1 MLTPHIKCLL
11 FVLLL
16 AGASATSGDAF
27 ARLYGSYT
35 SEPNT
40 LGDCQQ
46 MKNGACTGTCCI
58 LNATLTSTNT
68 PNVTGIYFYIDP
80 ATASRCG
87 AMQSSSPYSS
97 TLTVAGYNSQT
108 NQITATS
115 AANNPILGNVQVSI
129 TFMPGAYPGF
139 DLTLTPSGGQAC
151 TIIENYV
158 ASGASSLALAPALLA
173 AALLAALSAA
183 VLLL

>member
-11 FVLLL
+11 FALLL
-16 AGASATSGDAF
+16 GCASATSGDAF

-40 LGDCQQ
+40 LGYCQQ
-46 MKNGACTGTCCI
+46 MKNGACTGTCCA

-68 PNVTGIYFYIDP
+68 PNVTGINFYIDP

-87 AMQSSSPYSS
+87 ATQPSWPYSS

-108 NQITATS
+108 HQITATS
-115 AANNPILGNVQVSI
+115 AANNPIMGNVQVSI
-129 TFMPGAYPGF
+129 TFTPGEYPSF
-139 DLTLTPSGGQAC
+139 DLTLAPSGGQAC

-158 ASGASSLALAPALLA
+158 ASSGALSPTYAPALLA
-173 AALLAALSAA
+173 AALLAALSA
-183 VLLL
+183 VLL